1 MGSGSLGSAASRV
14 TESIDMD
21 EMPVKP
27 IETKK
32 AAKIARSK
40 KLDIALANDSIVAGS
55 IKKLL
60 LLGAGGSG
68 KSTIFKQMK
77 VIYGLNYSEA
87 EKKRIAPV
95 IYRYFPFIVP
105 TTHFIKECKPNE
117 MHKLE
122 RIPNERLKVVIEA
135 VPSIVGMSIRVSS
148 LVFLHVYSTVTSIL
162 STFLYSYEPTL
173 SALDNI
179 THAAS
184 ISRIYHFPNCD
195 TSLHTELLSL
205 SFITSN
211 LCLDVFTFFF
221 LHVIFLFQLV
231 FCNL

>member
-95 IYRYFPFIVP
+95 IYRYFPFVVP
-105 TTHFIKECKPNE
+105 TTH
-117 MHKLE
+117 
-122 RIPNERLKVVIEA
+122 
-135 VPSIVGMSIRVSS
+135 SS
-148 LVFLHVYSTVTSIL
+148 KNTNLVRCTT
-162 STFLYSYEPTL
+162 
-173 SALDNI
+173 
-179 THAAS
+179 
-184 ISRIYHFPNCD
+184 
-195 TSLHTELLSL
+195 
-205 SFITSN
+205 
-211 LCLDVFTFFF
+211 
-221 LHVIFLFQLV
+221 
-231 FCNL
+231 